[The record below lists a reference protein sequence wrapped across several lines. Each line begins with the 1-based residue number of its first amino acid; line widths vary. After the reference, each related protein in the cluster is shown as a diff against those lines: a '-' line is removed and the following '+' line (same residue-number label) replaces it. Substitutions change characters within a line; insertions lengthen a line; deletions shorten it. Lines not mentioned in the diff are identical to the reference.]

1 MQLDASADSCWRLW
15 QAVREKNPLIQCI
28 TNFVSMDFMANTLL
42 AVGASPAMAHSYNE
56 IKEFQQ
62 VATGLVVNVG
72 TLTSDWVASMQ
83 LAAKTAKSLGKPW
96 VLDPVGAGATAFRT
110 KVLTFPYKTIVSLL
124 KLRPTLIRG
133 NASEIMA
140 VAGAAG
146 ATTRGVDS
154 TAATSDALA
163 SGKKLAQEYGCVVGI
178 SGADDLITDGKSV
191 VKVSNGDVMMTKIT
205 AGGCSVT
212 AVACAFITAAPEEP
226 LLATAFALAVFG
238 ISAEVGI
245 KAGAKGPG
253 SLRFEML
260 DALYSMKEHDIK
272 DNIKVGA
279 YM

>member
-42 AVGASPAMAHSYNE
+42 AVGASPAMAHSYDE
-56 IKEFQQ
+56 IEEFQQ

-83 LAAKTAKSLGKPW
+83 LAAKTANSLGKPW
-96 VLDPVGAGATAFRT
+96 VLDPVGAGATAFRS
-110 KVLTFPYKTIVSLL
+110 KTIVSLL

-154 TAATSDALA
+154 TAAPSDALA
-163 SGKKLAQEYGCVVGI
+163 SGKKLAQEYGCIVGI
-178 SGADDLITDGKSV
+178 SGADDLITDGKST
-191 VKVSNGDVMMTKIT
+191 VKVSNGDAMMTKIT

-212 AVACAFITAAPEEP
+212 AVACAFITAAPEQP

-245 KAGAKGPG
+245 EAGAKGPG
-253 SLRFEML
+253 SLRVEML
-260 DALYSMKEHDIK
+260 DALYSMKEHHIK
-272 DNIKVGA
+272 DNIQVGA
-279 YM
+279 YT